1 MFTKKSIFLR
11 TSYGNTIESDIN
23 HHCDIQFQTWTQRK
37 NQGFL
42 EYKPQDAMF
51 NIDCNEEYV
60 KNLKTLI
67 IVRCRHLEINS
78 YHGYKDLVVQNW
90 KLVDMWNMI
99 SRIFFRTSMEMQS
112 YNAWRRLLYEDSI
125 LYQLVSKRLLGS
137 SPWRSTLK
145 LYAVI

>member
-1 MFTKKSIFLR
+1 M
-11 TSYGNTIESDIN
+11 
-23 HHCDIQFQTWTQRK
+23 
-37 NQGFL
+37 

-51 NIDCNEEYV
+51 NIDCNGEYV
-60 KNLKTLI
+60 KNHKTLI

-78 YHGYKDLVVQNW
+78 YHGYKDFVMHNW
-90 KLVDMWNMI
+90 KLFDMWSII

-112 YNAWRRLLYEDSI
+112 IMLEGALLYGDSI

-145 LYAVI
+145 LYAVIEKSSMNLFCYKMSDTEACDPLVSWQF